1 VDRLERIAGRV
12 ARAVGAEQ
20 TPEEILESA
29 SLLTEL
35 ASEVE
40 AFQSQSEKP
49 AEAPESLGAARTG
62 RKTVLLAEA
71 DEAERKAIGE
81 MLEALGHLVLEAET
95 GAAAVEICLNHSGA
109 IDALLTT
116 LFLPDMTGSE
126 LADQTC
132 SIRPGLRALYLSAY
146 EIGDVLYYGLLTSHA
161 TMLIKPVTA
170 DALARKLADL
180 FETEYAR

>member
-29 SLLTEL
+29 SLLAEL

-40 AFQSQSEKP
+40 AFHRQSEEWV
-49 AEAPESLGAARTG
+49 EARESSRVARMG
-62 RKTVLLAEA
+62 RKTVLLVES
-71 DEAERKAIGE
+71 DEAERKAIGG
-81 MLEALGHLVLEAET
+81 MLEALGHMVLEAGT

-116 LFLPDMTGSE
+116 LFLPDTTGSE
-126 LADQTC
+126 LAERAC
-132 SIRPGLRALYLSAY
+132 AMRPDMRALYLSAY
-146 EIGDVLYYGLLTSHA
+146 ESSDVLDYGLLSSHA

-170 DALARKLADL
+170 DALARKLAEL
-180 FETEYAR
+180 FATEYAR